1 MLTLL
6 TLACKPWL
14 VTYIFSANIHRRNLS
29 KGQRAMVIAK
39 ICFETKQSV
48 RNGAKQSGLTAGRL
62 GYAMTV
68 INHAPDLADQVISG
82 VISLDKAYEE
92 ARIRKGQADTYESRF
107 NVLKAAAPDLAD
119 MVTDGRLNLEE
130 AQAAYDQRVSE
141 QRREK
146 GVSLRARRVLKL
158 ITVITLS

>member
-1 MLTLL
+1 MT
-6 TLACKPWL
+6 
-14 VTYIFSANIHRRNLS
+14 

-68 INHAPDLADQVISG
+68 INHAPDLANHVLDGSL
-82 VISLDKAYEE
+82 SLDKAYEE

-107 NVLKAAAPDLAD
+107 LSLKAAAPDLAD
-119 MVTDGRLNLEE
+119 RVTDGQLNLAE
-130 AQAAYDQRVSE
+130 AQAAYEERLSQI
-141 QRREK
+141 RRENIGSSPRTTRPGK
-146 GVSLRARRVLKL
+146 PC
-158 ITVITLS
+158 LSP